1 MNHCRPARLAPER
14 ASPNDALGASPIAG
28 TDTFARVD
36 GPVIGAVS
44 VGVLGSVSGVDLGW
58 FTRERGGPTAASSS
72 GPGEGEVLD
81 MAEAGR
87 VFELFVTGFQPVVG
101 DPAVPFLEGD
111 A

>member
-44 VGVLGSVSGVDLGW
+44 VGVLGLAGSPVSEEDPQ
-58 FTRERGGPTAASSS
+58 RASSS

-87 VFELFVTGFQPVVG
+87 ILELFVTG
-101 DPAVPFLEGD
+101 L
-111 A
+111 